1 MKINAKFIFKIV
13 AIVSIPVTGYL
24 ASKGAKWYQEG
35 IEELKLKKPEADIS
49 TADKVFVAAK
59 SYTLAAVT
67 GAAGVGSVLAMDH
80 ISMGQL
86 TAAGALVAANKGL
99 IKKKSQELESYK
111 EAVMHKLGLE
121 KAKDIDQMAEGICLE
136 KSYIDNMRT
145 DEVLHTFRL
154 RWFGDEC
161 PVIFESTLPEV
172 LDALAG
178 INQAL
183 FDKDSGSGMYTVG
196 KFFSDVG
203 RPDLISD
210 DILNRG
216 WSKEF
221 LRICCECNWLPYELN
236 KVTDEHGNE
245 LDMIDI
251 WIPYFPNED
260 IEAYQKQLEENGE
273 IYEEEEVI

>member
-59 SYTLAAVT
+59 SYALAAAS

-86 TAAGALVAANKGL
+86 TAAGGLVIANKQL
-99 IKKKSQELESYK
+99 IKKKSKELESYK